1 MPLSSKP
8 ASTSRAYMNR
18 GLQALS
24 GNRTCGSCFKVY
36 EIGSLIWGVRFCCAV
51 VSASSFTYRG
61 NLWEPGSDTA
71 IATGDLVI
79 PGGSGAG
86 VYDIEFDTP
95 YVFTASDLVKQK
107 DFGAATLTAVNSFA
121 VSVWE
126 TSGTW
131 YSRFWVSAVFATGD
145 IRGAGFHYGGHG
157 DVFHSLS
164 TTAPVK
170 PVTAEG
176 PRYMIDPIIY
186 VNSDASDTT
195 GPSFDPTPIDEATGI
210 AIDSDLVVDITD
222 NDSGVLASTVTI
234 SVTTPDAI
242 TTIWTAGSATGGW
255 SGSVS
260 AIGDGYQ
267 YTLTPPSPFDYLED
281 ISWSAYAEDEAAN
294 SSSDTWSFTTAP
306 SPELIPPVI
315 GHIFNLTSI
324 QTVGTVSVVG
334 GTSIGAGI
342 DLTSD
347 IEGRAIPS
355 INVVHYWNQFDDHA
369 AILSLQRKK
378 GEKNWELGRR
388 TRDAATNLANSSYH
402 GLVNGITQGLG
413 LSLFKSMC
421 ITPKV
426 GYNGD
431 YLAADPYILFSGP
444 YLYLYSD
451 YANDELEYQI
461 DRYEPG
467 GNYEYLRPLIDFV
480 NTSTYFTARLWPGID
495 EFTRSMT
502 VLNQSNRESMT
513 YELVP
518 KSTRFRLRKARIV
531 RGSVFF
537 SDRNLFRDEV
547 LLEELVDT
555 RGKYYINY
563 SKGIVT
569 VYTVPSGNIT
579 VRYQYNQEP
588 FCAKAS
594 PVILH
599 DINSLFREKLFQQV
613 LLNDGTYTDGIPTE
627 LGVDIINEILS
638 VVPMYWGV

>member
-1 MPLSSKP
+1 MALRP
-8 ASTSRAYMNR
+8 APDNSPYAELKSNAADVASAWTAGCYFFVG
-18 GLQALS
+18 GLNS
-24 GNRTCGSCFKVY
+24 
-36 EIGSLIWGVRFCCAV
+36 IIWGLKWYNAISTGLPFDAKFCLWGPNNDVALATKV
-51 VSASSFTYRG
+51 VSIT
-61 NLWEPGSDTA
+61 
-71 IATGDLVI
+71 ATGEYTVEWDAVDKVVVT
-79 PGGSGAG
+79 GALLAAQNSQS
-86 VYDIEFDTP
+86 FP
-95 YVFTASDLVKQK
+95 TAWTQMY
-107 DFGAATLTAVNSFA
+107 G
-121 VSVWE
+121 VSVYAAGRVTNRWVGRSALDPYFDHSYNS
-126 TSGTW
+126 TQDCY
-131 YSRFWVSAVFATGD
+131 YSIGDTKPKTFDNGWRFFIG
-145 IRGAGFHYGGHG
+145 
-157 DVFHSLS
+157 
-164 TTAPVK
+164 
-170 PVTAEG
+170 
-176 PRYMIDPIIY
+176 PIIY
-186 VNSDASDTT
+186 GGESASDTFP
-195 GPSFDPTPIDEATGI
+195 PSFDPTPIDEATGI

-281 ISWSAYAEDEAAN
+281 ISWGVYAEDEAGN
-294 SSSDTWSFTTAP
+294 SSSDSWSFTTAP
-306 SPELIPPVI
+306 SAELIPPVI